1 MTINDIIALSKAG
14 FSKADIYALVDS
26 TPGTTFTPGAS
37 PVNSPVNS
45 PVSVPVHS
53 PQPQPQP
60 HTGSVGNTNYG
71 AQNGAQGQFGTQGQL
86 GAQGQLGT
94 QNGTVNNWQYGAG
107 QFQNLP
113 TPGTTQNNPSAGYVP
128 VDTSRAMDVPIG
140 GYPQGSQGQFGAQN
154 SVVSA
159 IDDLKRAIQTQNV
172 LTMSAQ
178 MPKPKTTE
186 DVVANIINPPE
197 HVLKPEHV
205 EP

>member
-1 MTINDIIALSKAG
+1 MTINDIIALSRAG
-14 FSKADIYALVDS
+14 FTKEDIYALVDS
-26 TPGTTFTPGAS
+26 TPGTTYTPGAS
-37 PVNSPVNS
+37 PVNGPVS
-45 PVSVPVHS
+45 VPVSVPVHS
-53 PQPQPQP
+53 PQPQPQTQP
-60 HTGSVGNTNYG
+60 RTYAGSVGNTNSQYG
-71 AQNGAQGQFGTQGQL
+71 AQNGTQGQP
-86 GAQGQLGT
+86 GS
-94 QNGTVNNWQYGAG
+94 QNGAVNNWQYGAG

-113 TPGTTQNNPSAGYVP
+113 APGTTQNNPSAGYVP

-140 GYPQGSQGQFGAQN
+140 GYPQGSQFGAQGEN
-154 SVVSA
+154 GVISA

-178 MPKPKTTE
+178 MPKTKTTE

>member
-1 MTINDIIALSKAG
+1 MNINDIIALSRAG
-14 FSKADIYALVDS
+14 FTKDDIYALIDSNTATAQNTVTPS
-26 TPGTTFTPGAS
+26 TP
-37 PVNSPVNS
+37 VMNS
-45 PVSVPVHS
+45 PVSVPVPVHS

-60 HTGSVGNTNYG
+60 QPQPYTGSVANTNSQYG
-71 AQNGAQGQFGTQGQL
+71 AQNGAQT
-86 GAQGQLGT
+86 QGQLGT
-94 QNGTVNNWQYGAG
+94 QNGAVNSWQYGAG

-113 TPGTTQNNPSAGYVP
+113 ALGTTQNNPSAGYVP

-140 GYPQGSQGQFGAQN
+140 GYPQGSQGQNG
-154 SVVSA
+154 VISA

>member
-37 PVNSPVNS
+37 PVNSPVS
-45 PVSVPVHS
+45 VPVSAPVHS

-60 HTGSVGNTNYG
+60 QPQPYVGSYGNTNSQYC
-71 AQNGAQGQFGTQGQL
+71 AQNGTQVQY
-86 GAQGQLGT
+86 GT
-94 QNGTVNNWQYGAG
+94 QNGAVNSWQYGTG

-113 TPGTTQNNPSAGYVP
+113 APGTTQNNPSAGYVP

>member
-1 MTINDIIALSKAG
+1 MNINDIIALSKAG
-14 FSKADIYALVDS
+14 FTKEDIYALVDS
-26 TPGTTFTPGAS
+26 TPGTTYTPGTS
-37 PVNSPVNS
+37 PVNSPVS
-45 PVSVPVHS
+45 VPVSVPVHS

-60 HTGSVGNTNYG
+60 QPQPYVGSTGNTNYG
-71 AQNGAQGQFGTQGQL
+71 VQGQPGTQP
-86 GAQGQLGT
+86 GA
-94 QNGTVNNWQYGAG
+94 VNSWQYGAG

-140 GYPQGSQGQFGAQN
+140 GYPQGTQFGAQGQN
-154 SVVSA
+154 GVISA

-205 EP
+205 EL

>member
-1 MTINDIIALSKAG
+1 MTINDIIALSRAG
-14 FSKADIYALVDS
+14 FTKEDIYSLVDS
-26 TPGTTFTPGAS
+26 TPGTTYTPGAS
-37 PVNSPVNS
+37 PVNNPV

-60 HTGSVGNTNYG
+60 QPYVGSTGNTNYG
-71 AQNGAQGQFGTQGQL
+71 VQGQPGTQPD
-86 GAQGQLGT
+86 A
-94 QNGTVNNWQYGAG
+94 VNSWQYGAG

-113 TPGTTQNNPSAGYVP
+113 TPGTTQNNPSVGYTP
-128 VDTSRAMDVPIG
+128 VDISRAMDVPIG
-140 GYPQGSQGQFGAQN
+140 GYPQGSQFGAQGEN
-154 SVVSA
+154 GVISA
-159 IDDLKRAIQTQNV
+159 IDDLKRAIKTQNV

-178 MPKPKTTE
+178 MPKTKTTE